1 MKKWLRKWL
10 DRFRQPRFRHGR
22 LSALLMAIFV
32 AACVLINVGVKVLE
46 DTYGWK
52 IDMSFNGYATT
63 SENTRQAMQ
72 TLDKD
77 VELYLLYQS
86 GQEDTQLKEILERY
100 PLLSSH
106 ITVLPT
112 DIVKNPGILTRF
124 QGDVETGLTADMVI
138 VNCPSTG
145 RYEVLGYSDFLSQGY
160 NTDTGEFE
168 LEGLAYEKQLTQS
181 VLRVSSDHMTTIGIL
196 QGHGELDEDGLSALI
211 TLLKNNRYNVQT
223 VNLLSGDTL
232 EEVDLLI
239 FAAPQKDLSD
249 GETEQ
254 IKVFAQEGGSLF
266 VMRDYTDPIDS
277 MPNYMALL
285 KSYGVVPLPG
295 VVVAGAQ
302 DTDTYYE
309 EQIQLLPY
317 MESLDITMP
326 LTTTGMDVLLM
337 PAACA
342 FETPGEATESLSV
355 GTVLKTGPNAY
366 VRDVSDGSASI
377 DRQPG
382 DVQGELTV
390 ALYAHKM
397 HANGNVSRLFAAGN
411 SALFTY
417 EYIYQRTYAEN
428 FILTLMS
435 EMTSGSQ
442 VDLDIAVSAAV
453 RPALT
458 VGSTGI
464 GVALMIAV
472 PLLVLVWGL
481 CVLLPRRNR

>member
-86 GQEDTQLKEILERY
+86 GQEDAQLKEILERY

-249 GETEQ
+249 GETARH
-254 IKVFAQEGGSLF
+254 IVFS
-266 VMRDYTDPIDS
+266 
-277 MPNYMALL
+277 
-285 KSYGVVPLPG
+285 
-295 VVVAGAQ
+295 
-302 DTDTYYE
+302 
-309 EQIQLLPY
+309 
-317 MESLDITMP
+317 
-326 LTTTGMDVLLM
+326 
-337 PAACA
+337 
-342 FETPGEATESLSV
+342 
-355 GTVLKTGPNAY
+355 
-366 VRDVSDGSASI
+366 VRDLSATTRFTPSGSSFLSTHSTEAKNDLRSI
-377 DRQPG
+377 AAYI
-382 DVQGELTV
+382 LFLFSAISTS
-390 ALYAHKM
+390 LYA
-397 HANGNVSRLFAAGN
+397 
-411 SALFTY
+411 
-417 EYIYQRTYAEN
+417 
-428 FILTLMS
+428 
-435 EMTSGSQ
+435 
-442 VDLDIAVSAAV
+442 
-453 RPALT
+453 
-458 VGSTGI
+458 
-464 GVALMIAV
+464 
-472 PLLVLVWGL
+472 
-481 CVLLPRRNR
+481 